1 MIRCPPRSTRTHTF
15 FPYTTLFRSPLKTR
29 LFLRLLA
36 CLAIT
41 GAVPSGAAFAR
52 PEVTAA
58 RIGDTPE
65 RTRFVLEMSAD
76 LPYRVFTLPDPFR
89 VVVDLP
95 EVAWSLPDAR
105 QPQARGL
112 IDRKSVV

>member
-1 MIRCPPRSTRTHTF
+1 MWNI
-15 FPYTTLFRSPLKTR
+15 PLKTR
-29 LFLRLLA
+29 LFLLLLA

-41 GAVPSGAAFAR
+41 GAVPAGAAFAR

-89 VVVDLP
+89 VVVALP

-112 IDRKSVV
+112 ISALRSALLAPGTSRGVLAVERKSGG